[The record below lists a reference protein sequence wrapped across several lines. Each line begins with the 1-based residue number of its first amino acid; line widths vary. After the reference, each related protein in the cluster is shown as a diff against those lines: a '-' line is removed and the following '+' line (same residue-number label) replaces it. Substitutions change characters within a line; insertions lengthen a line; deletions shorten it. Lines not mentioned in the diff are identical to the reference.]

1 MKINSSA
8 VAMTSEHRAF
18 SYAETTRLTMEAP
31 TSDNAAAAILTLSS
45 KSQSGNVQDAM
56 VEYQENQKKEQEQ
69 QDKQRQANA
78 LKSLTEAV
86 RASKPEENQ
95 FAVPEEEDYEI
106 TLIKKILAALNGKE
120 YKGDGKVRVKN
131 PGQDVLGLKA
141 AWQSQHQETQSIDLV
156 GISRPIGTEENAGE
170 AVTESSGGA
179 SIPASSTWQR
189 ITASHSLVAESEQ
202 TAFATTGYA
211 QTADGRTLSFNV
223 EVGMSRSFMAHYDSV
238 TAEDYVKPQVHT
250 FTTDPLII
258 NVGDNV
264 TSVSDQKFYFDL
276 DGDGKKDQISYAS
289 QGSGFLAL
297 DKNGDGVINDGSE
310 LFGTKSGDGFKDL
323 AEYDEDG
330 NGWID
335 EGDSVFSKLKV
346 WKHNEDG
353 TDTLLELKQADVGAI
368 YLGNANTEFSLKD
381 ENNNLNGQIR
391 KTGIYLKESTGA
403 AGTIAHVDLAL

>member
-141 AWQSQHQETQSIDLV
+141 AWQSQHQETHSIDLV
-156 GISRPIGTEENAGE
+156 GISRPTGTEENSGE
-170 AVTESSGGA
+170 TVTESSGGA

-353 TDTLLELKQADVGAI
+353 TDTLLDLKQADVGAI

-391 KTGIYLKESTGA
+391 KTGI
-403 AGTIAHVDLAL
+403 

>member
-120 YKGDGKVRVKN
+120 YKGEGKVRVKN

-141 AWQSQHQETQSIDLV
+141 A
-156 GISRPIGTEENAGE
+156 
-170 AVTESSGGA
+170 
-179 SIPASSTWQR
+179 
-189 ITASHSLVAESEQ
+189 
-202 TAFATTGYA
+202 
-211 QTADGRTLSFNV
+211 
-223 EVGMSRSFMAHYDSV
+223 
-238 TAEDYVKPQVHT
+238 
-250 FTTDPLII
+250 
-258 NVGDNV
+258 
-264 TSVSDQKFYFDL
+264 
-276 DGDGKKDQISYAS
+276 
-289 QGSGFLAL
+289 
-297 DKNGDGVINDGSE
+297 
-310 LFGTKSGDGFKDL
+310 
-323 AEYDEDG
+323 
-330 NGWID
+330 
-335 EGDSVFSKLKV
+335 
-346 WKHNEDG
+346 
-353 TDTLLELKQADVGAI
+353 
-368 YLGNANTEFSLKD
+368 
-381 ENNNLNGQIR
+381 
-391 KTGIYLKESTGA
+391 
-403 AGTIAHVDLAL
+403 